1 MMDNDEDLQG
11 LDEEEKRKVIRQKRN
26 RLSALLSRDRK
37 KNYVAELE
45 QKVQKL
51 IGQNAQLTSCCK
63 KLLQENRELRTAVA
77 IYRGTSL
84 QALGGGAA
92 SGGIPSGGLGGVQA
106 LGAGLQAGQAA
117 AGQATAGQATLPP
130 TV

>member
-77 IYRGTSL
+77 IYRGQSL
-84 QALGGGAA
+84 HALGN
-92 SGGIPSGGLGGVQA
+92 
-106 LGAGLQAGQAA
+106 AA
-117 AGQATAGQATLPP
+117 ALNVIGASTAATPVSNMAANIPTL
-130 TV
+130 